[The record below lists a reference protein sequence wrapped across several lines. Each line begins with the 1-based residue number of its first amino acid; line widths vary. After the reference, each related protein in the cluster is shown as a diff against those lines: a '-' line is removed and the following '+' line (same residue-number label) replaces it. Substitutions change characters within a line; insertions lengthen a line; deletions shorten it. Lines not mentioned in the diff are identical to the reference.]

1 MHECGFSIEI
11 IYTYVYADIIY
22 MQWSDLLIF
31 FFVTSVLDQK
41 KENRYEPSCHFEGF
55 IWHLPFKRHSQTN
68 MFVKKKETG
77 GGSVFGAA
85 GANLTPFNCII
96 STTFIDQDFD
106 LYL

>member
-1 MHECGFSIEI
+1 MNRQVISKVLFGIFRSSVIRRPTC
-11 IYTYVYADIIY
+11 
-22 MQWSDLLIF
+22 LLKN
-31 FFVTSVLDQK
+31 K
-41 KENRYEPSCHFEGF
+41 K
-55 IWHLPFKRHSQTN
+55 
-68 MFVKKKETG
+68 G